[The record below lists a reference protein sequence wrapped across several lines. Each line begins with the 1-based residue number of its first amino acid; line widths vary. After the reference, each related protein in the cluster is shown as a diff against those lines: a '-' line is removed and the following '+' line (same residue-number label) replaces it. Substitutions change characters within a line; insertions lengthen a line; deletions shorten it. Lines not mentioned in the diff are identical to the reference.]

1 MNNKI
6 IISTDCVSDLPEALI
21 KKYSVK
27 TVPCYITI
35 NGARFQDYSEIN
47 SVMLREYIGTDDDI
61 VSSSAAPIDDY
72 KKHFAKYAN
81 NNVSL
86 IHISVSSKLS
96 KAHANA
102 VSAAK
107 DFKNVY
113 VFDSGSFSHGVG
125 LLVLTAADLAEHN
138 NTAEIICEELRKL
151 CGRVSCSYLLKTTR
165 YASYN
170 NRLSPTLS
178 YFLDLL
184 KIKPTVKMK
193 NKEVK
198 VIRVCFLSMVSC
210 AKRYIKKTLANDKKI
225 SDDILFIAFS
235 GCTEEF
241 KQFVYNEATKRIKW
255 KRVYMQDVSATN
267 ICNVGPESFGL
278 MFFTK

>member
-6 IISTDCVSDLPEALI
+6 VISTDCICDLSEDMI
-21 KKYSVK
+21 KKYSIK

-47 SVMLREYIGTDDDI
+47 STMLREYIGTDNDI
-61 VSSSAAPIDDY
+61 VSSSAASIDDY
-72 KKHFAKYAN
+72 RKHFAKYAS

-86 IHISVSSKLS
+86 IHISVSGKLS

-107 DFKNVY
+107 DFNNIHII
-113 VFDSGSFSHGVG
+113 DSGSFSHGVG
-125 LLVLTAADLAEHN
+125 LLVLTAANLLNSNATVESICAE
-138 NTAEIICEELRKL
+138 LQKL
-151 CGRVSCSYLLKTTR
+151 CSRVSCSYLLKTTR

-193 NKEVK
+193 NKEIK
-198 VIRVCFLSMVSC
+198 VTRICVLNMMSC
-210 AKRYIKKTLANDKKI
+210 AKRYIKSTLNNDKKI
-225 SDDILFIAFS
+225 CDDILFVAFS

-241 KQFVYNEATKRIKW
+241 KQFVYNEVTKRIKW
-255 KRVYMQDVSATN
+255 KRIYMQDVSATN

>member
-6 IISTDCVSDLPEALI
+6 IISTDCICDLSEDLI
-21 KKYSVK
+21 KKYSIK
-27 TVPCYITI
+27 TVPFYITI

-47 SVMLREYIGTDDDI
+47 SAMLREYIGTDDI
-61 VSSSAAPIDDY
+61 VSSSPASIDDY
-72 KKHFAKYAN
+72 KKYFAKYAN
-81 NNVSL
+81 GNVTL

-96 KAHANA
+96 KAYANA

-107 DFKNVY
+107 DFKNIHII
-113 VFDSGSFSHGVG
+113 DSGSFSHGVG
-125 LLVLTAADLAEHN
+125 LLVLTAADRVN
-138 NTAEIICEELRKL
+138 NNATVESICEELRKL
-151 CGRVSCSYLLKTTR
+151 CSRVSCSCLLKTTR

-170 NRLSPTLS
+170 DRLSSTLS

-198 VIRVCFLSMVSC
+198 VTRVCFLSMTSC
-210 AKRYIKKTLANDKKI
+210 AKRYIRSTLKNDKKI
-225 SDDILFIAFS
+225 CDDILFIAFS

-278 MFFTK
+278 IFFTK